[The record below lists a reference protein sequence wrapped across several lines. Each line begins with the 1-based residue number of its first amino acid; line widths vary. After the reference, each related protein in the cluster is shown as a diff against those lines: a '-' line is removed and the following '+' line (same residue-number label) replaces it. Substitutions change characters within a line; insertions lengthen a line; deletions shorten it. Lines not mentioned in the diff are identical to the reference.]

1 MRIELVSAATNPRET
16 RAYYEGL
23 GHCYARF
30 SADNAAQGRAQVDR
44 RAGLFFAMA
53 RQRGKVLGGCG
64 IHVRNGN
71 GSLPVERALDTCE
84 LLRQKLDYGR
94 HVAELSGLW
103 VKDELRGSGVSLRLM
118 QCAMAALPLL
128 EVTIGIGFSH
138 QHVLPL
144 YAQIGLFPDPEL
156 SNFAYPDRRYASSV
170 LWADAVGLT
179 GVTPEN
185 QAAILKAR
193 EAFAAGNKLPVRFEP
208 IAPRLSR
215 VPPPRTSLA
224 PMAPAAVRGSI
235 APRASS
241 APRAAATPR
250 TSVAPPRASVAP
262 RTTVAPRAAA
272 APRAAIFP
280 AAMHPRVASPS

>member
-30 SADNAAQGRAQVDR
+30 SADIAALGRAQVDR

-64 IHVRNGN
+64 IHVRNGA
-71 GSLPVERALDTCE
+71 GSLPVERALDSCT
-84 LLRQKLDYGR
+84 LLRQKLDHAR

-128 EVTIGIGFSH
+128 EVTMGVGFSH

-144 YAQIGLFPDPEL
+144 YATIGLFPDPEL
-156 SNFAYPDRRYASSV
+156 SAFPYPDRRYSSSV

-179 GVTPEN
+179 GVAPEN
-185 QAAILKAR
+185 QAMILKAR
-193 EAFAAGNKLPVRFEP
+193 ETFAAGNKLPMRLELV
-208 IAPRLSR
+208 AARLSR
-215 VPPPRTSLA
+215 TPPPRI
-224 PMAPAAVRGSI
+224 SI
-235 APRASS
+235 APQQPTSSRTMPPRASLPPPASVLPS
-241 APRAAATPR
+241 ATRGSRASTPPRA
-250 TSVAPPRASVAP
+250 SLPPRASV
-262 RTTVAPRAAA
+262 RPRAA
-272 APRAAIFP
+272 P
-280 AAMHPRVASPS
+280 PS